1 MFLVVSFHV
10 GDYDT
15 WRKEFEADH
24 ERLSGSS
31 LSTRVM
37 RSLDDGNDATVV
49 SEWPDRKAAEALV
62 ANPELQQAM
71 ASGGVE
77 GPPQIRFVEEVARYG
92 PGGRLEGIGGA

>member
-10 GDYDT
+10 GDFDT
-15 WRKEFEADH
+15 WRKEFETGR
-24 ERLSGSS
+24 EGLSGNS

-37 RSLDDGNDATVV
+37 RSLDDGNDVTVV
-49 SEWPDRKAAEALV
+49 SEWPDRKDAEALV

-92 PGGRLEGIGGA
+92 AGARPDSNAGA